1 MFYNL
6 EGTQAFVAAL
16 LHQLCY
22 KAELRKREEPLHPGN
37 VLSVK
42 PANTDQIPA
51 TSSGR
56 EFWRFLPFE
65 SESKNDQFTE
75 NDKVY
80 FPLFFFKIKKAR
92 PHPWSSAGSLAIR
105 SLALLVTIILSAFGL
120 RPLGANG
127 SRARLIVIRALT
139 AGFTCRIFTPQSSL
153 ILAAQLI
160 KRLDTGGE
168 ERGEREGG
176 EDGGEGE
183 GWRRGEVFLNY
194 RKTPTRGKSLASL
207 AEENR
212 SGRSKSLAL
221 AYCTCYH

>member
-56 EFWRFLPFE
+56 EFGRFLPFE
-65 SESKNDQFTE
+65 SESKNDRFTE

-80 FPLFFFKIKKAR
+80 FHLFFFYKKSQAPPLELCR
-92 PHPWSSAGSLAIR
+92 
-105 SLALLVTIILSAFGL
+105 IISNQKLSATSNNNSVSFWS
-120 RPLGANG
+120 PA
-127 SRARLIVIRALT
+127 
-139 AGFTCRIFTPQSSL
+139 P
-153 ILAAQLI
+153 
-160 KRLDTGGE
+160 
-168 ERGEREGG
+168 RG
-176 EDGGEGE
+176 
-183 GWRRGEVFLNY
+183 
-194 RKTPTRGKSLASL
+194 
-207 AEENR
+207 
-212 SGRSKSLAL
+212 
-221 AYCTCYH
+221 